1 MNWLTFIFFILFI
14 LISEA
19 LAREQTFELIF
30 DSTDILIGQ
39 DSTGSFSGSII
50 NISNDTI
57 PIVVYR
63 RENILPNGWSSSIC
77 LETICYNESI
87 DSALVELGN
96 GDTIALGVL
105 LWTNGVGEGTI
116 KLEVFNLEYPD
127 ESELLELNIES
138 EQMANISNVD
148 YNPNKFIIKPPYPN
162 PFNPIVTIEY
172 QLKKNDY
179 LSISIYDLFGRQI
192 KTLASGYQLKGPKL
206 IRWDATNSAGGIVS
220 SGVYICK
227 IQANDIVEKSKII
240 YIK

>member
-19 LAREQTFELIF
+19 LAREQTFELVY
-30 DSTDILIGQ
+30 DSADILIGQ